1 MLIFFELKL
10 GKLKETQRAHGQN
23 RELTHANREDTH
35 TSIEH
40 IRKKRRHTPTQ

>member
-1 MLIFFELKL
+1 M
-10 GKLKETQRAHGQN
+10 QRAHGQN

-40 IRKKRRHTPTQ
+40 IRQKGDIHSHNKRTQMQQGLTLRR